1 MNKFLDKKIFF
12 KFLFVFFLVLI
23 TGILMWRYINKYL
36 YKPKATNTC
45 RPDGYGGCI
54 GSCSIGTCSLLFDV
68 CTCMVTSTPTPTNT
82 RTSTPQPQPTNTPIP
97 QTRPTN
103 TPTPQPQPINTP
115 TPRFQTPGCP
125 YNCRMHFCNSNED
138 QVSYFCYDIDMVCCR
153 PKPQTTPILIPTF
166 QTQPTNTPTPTLTS
180 TITWNITTKPV
191 CPTGM
196 ILNRPLR
203 MFRIIWP
210 QAGQPGGGW
219 DCVNDQPTTSNH
231 SMVISPKNI
240 TEYQG
245 IYVGLEDPIRNGQE
259 ANCSE
264 GVAIEPISI
273 NPSVTVIRQ
282 GSNPQTGDFVNFNKY
297 MNPYNWMVHWYWNRL
312 GSGSYEISF
321 NVPNEWCAFPC
332 SKKSQ
337 GDANC
342 DEKIDGIDYSM
353 WLNRQCNSGCA
364 AENLKADFNLDNKVN
379 DDDYSIWFNNRQ

>member
-103 TPTPQPQPINTP
+103 TPTPQPQPTNTP
-115 TPRFQTPGCP
+115 
-125 YNCRMHFCNSNED
+125 
-138 QVSYFCYDIDMVCCR
+138 I
-153 PKPQTTPILIPTF
+153 PQTRPTNTPIP
-166 QTQPTNTPTPTLTS
+166 QTRPTNTPTPTLTS

>member
-103 TPTPQPQPINTP
+103 TPIPQPQPTNTP
-115 TPRFQTPGCP
+115 
-125 YNCRMHFCNSNED
+125 
-138 QVSYFCYDIDMVCCR
+138 I
-153 PKPQTTPILIPTF
+153 PQTR
-166 QTQPTNTPTPTLTS
+166 PTNTPTPTLTS

>member
-82 RTSTPQPQPTNTPIP
+82 RTPTPQPQPTNTPIP
-97 QTRPTN
+97 QTR
-103 TPTPQPQPINTP
+103 
-115 TPRFQTPGCP
+115 
-125 YNCRMHFCNSNED
+125 
-138 QVSYFCYDIDMVCCR
+138 
-153 PKPQTTPILIPTF
+153 
-166 QTQPTNTPTPTLTS
+166 PTNTPTPTLTS